1 MSKAD
6 YTRRLPVT
14 VRDNGRGDGGNG
26 GGGTGHRVCS
36 RIALARQLQLLQ
48 LLLPLLP
55 LLLPL
60 LLPRDDDGVK

>member
-1 MSKAD
+1 M
-6 YTRRLPVT
+6 T
-14 VRDNGRGDGGNG
+14 VRDNGRGDGG
-26 GGGTGHRVCS
+26 GGTGHRVCA

-60 LLPRDDDGVK
+60 LLPRDDDGVE

>member
-14 VRDNGRGDGGNG
+14 VRDNGRGDGG
-26 GGGTGHRVCS
+26 GGTGHRVCA

-60 LLPRDDDGVK
+60 LLPRDDDGVE